1 MGHGPEQQ
9 RGDEA
14 REGSRQQG
22 DAQQEGKVAQYGGVA
37 QRDEGSR
44 HLAQVMAGGAADG
57 DTVDRQASQ
66 AAQEDHHQ
74 HGGEAPS
81 KEKSMAE
88 AFPAK
93 RPPSRHRAVRMASAG
108 RAPS

>member
-14 REGSRQQG
+14 REGPRQQG

-44 HLAQVMAGGAADG
+44 HLAQVMAGGAPME
-57 DTVDRQASQ
+57 T
-66 AAQEDHHQ
+66 
-74 HGGEAPS
+74 P
-81 KEKSMAE
+81 
-88 AFPAK
+88 
-93 RPPSRHRAVRMASAG
+93 
-108 RAPS
+108 